1 MSKEGFSTPNLESP
15 ETSISEVLMELEFV
29 KKELVSSINSTR

>member
-1 MSKEGFSTPNLESP
+1 MSKEGFSNSNLESP